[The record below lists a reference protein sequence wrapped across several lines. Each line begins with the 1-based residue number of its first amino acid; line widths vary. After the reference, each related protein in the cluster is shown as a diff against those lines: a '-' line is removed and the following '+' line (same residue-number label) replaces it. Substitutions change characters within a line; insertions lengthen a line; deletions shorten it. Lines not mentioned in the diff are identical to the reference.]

1 MKQSDK
7 ITALYCRLSRD
18 DDQQGDSNSIVN
30 QKAFLARFAREKGF
44 RNIEYFVDDGYSGA
58 NFQRPDW
65 QRMMALVD
73 EGKIGIVVAKDM
85 SRIGR
90 NYLEVGMYTEITF
103 PTESMSGSSRSTAAW
118 TVPTSSDNEFAPFLN
133 IINEFYVKD
142 GSKKVRASMKLKGE
156 SGEHLTTIPPYGYM
170 KDPEDSEAMGRR
182 RMKPPA

>member
-7 ITALYCRLSRD
+7 ITALYCRLFRD

-30 QKAFLARFAREKGF
+30 QRAFLTKYAKEKGL

-73 EGKIGIVVAKDM
+73 EGKIGVVIAKDM

-90 NYLEVGMYTEITF
+90 NYLEVGMYTDYISAKQCPLHCSQQWCGQRQPKRQRVCSLFEYHKRI
-103 PTESMSGSSRSTAAW
+103 
-118 TVPTSSDNEFAPFLN
+118 LC
-133 IINEFYVKD
+133 
-142 GSKKVRASMKLKGE
+142 
-156 SGEHLTTIPPYGYM
+156 
-170 KDPEDSEAMGRR
+170 
-182 RMKPPA
+182 